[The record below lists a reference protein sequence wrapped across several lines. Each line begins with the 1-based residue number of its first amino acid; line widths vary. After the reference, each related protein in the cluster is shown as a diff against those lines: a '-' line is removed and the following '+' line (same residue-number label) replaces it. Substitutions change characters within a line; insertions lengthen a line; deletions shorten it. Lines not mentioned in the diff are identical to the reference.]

1 MAPFV
6 SGGGYSSE
14 AWSYILALHDY
25 FRKNDPK
32 FRLSIEQHGD
42 LENVEFWEG
51 LPSELREL
59 AVQLYQT
66 RCRLNETIVV
76 CHSEPGAWYPP
87 LFQTLPCPPTGY
99 GHFKAVIGRTMF
111 ETDRVNPEHV
121 KRCNQM
127 DFVWVPTEFHV
138 KTFTQSGVDPRKV
151 VKVVQP
157 VDLEFFDPFRY
168 KPLDL
173 VSRGTLIL
181 GSKSHESSMGRNFIF
196 LSVFKWEYR
205 KGWDVL
211 LRSYLKEFSGNDA
224 VALYLLTNPYHSDTD
239 FGNKILDYV
248 KSSDLEKSVNGW
260 APVYVI
266 DDHIAQVDLPRLYKA
281 ADAFVLPSR
290 GEGWGRPLVEAM
302 AMSLPVIAT
311 NWSGPTE
318 FLTVD
323 NSYPLPVHEMSEV
336 KEGPFVGHLWAEP
349 SADMLQVLMRR
360 VVKTPE
366 EAKAKGRRARE
377 DMLTKF
383 APHIVAQIVSDHIQ
397 QHIIDKMV

>member
-1 MAPFV
+1 
-6 SGGGYSSE
+6 
-14 AWSYILALHDY
+14 
-25 FRKNDPK
+25 
-32 FRLSIEQHGD
+32 
-42 LENVEFWEG
+42 
-51 LPSELREL
+51 
-59 AVQLYQT
+59 
-66 RCRLNETIVV
+66 
-76 CHSEPGAWYPP
+76 
-87 LFQTLPCPPTGY
+87 
-99 GHFKAVIGRTMF
+99 
-111 ETDRVNPEHV
+111 
-121 KRCNQM
+121 
-127 DFVWVPTEFHV
+127 
-138 KTFTQSGVDPRKV
+138 
-151 VKVVQP
+151 
-157 VDLEFFDPFRY
+157 
-168 KPLDL
+168 
-173 VSRGTLIL
+173 
-181 GSKSHESSMGRNFIF
+181 MGRNFIF